1 MAEGRVVRSVVRT
14 VVHTAD
20 RTLTGRQLAALLTR
34 PPEGRFGYREL
45 ARAIRETLLDGRVAL
60 RMRLPAERELASALA
75 VSRTTVTGAYDLLRE
90 SGYAHSRR
98 GAGTW
103 TALPDGQTPI
113 SLAAFHG
120 PSDAAIDLALAAPE
134 APADELAEALT
145 AASAELPRYARSQG
159 YHPFGLPELRSA
171 IADRYTRR
179 GLPTLPEQILVTT
192 GAQQALALA
201 LALLGGPGDRAL
213 AENPSYTNALDAMR
227 GRRLRITPVPVTE
240 SGWDSGL
247 IDAALRQTA
256 PRLAYLIPDFH
267 NPTGQLMPDAQR
279 REVARAARATGTW
292 LVVDETL
299 TDMALD
305 VPAPRPF
312 AAASAAGD
320 SEQIISVGSLSKSC
334 WGGLRVGWVR
344 TASRVITELAR
355 VRITADLSGSVLDQL
370 VAVELLD
377 RLDTILPRRAEQ
389 LRLRREALA
398 TALARHVP
406 EWHWTLPPGG
416 LCLWVDLGRPIA
428 SGLATRALRHG
439 VRVEGGARFGVDVGT
454 HEHRLRIPFALPPEI
469 YDTAA
474 ERLAAALAGAPA
486 RFSDPDLPDWVA

>member
-1 MAEGRVVRSVVRT
+1 MAEGRVVRT

-60 RMRLPAERELASALA
+60 RMRLPAERELATALT

-103 TALPDGQTPI
+103 TALPDSQAPI
-113 SLAAFHG
+113 SLATFHG
-120 PSDAAIDLALAAPE
+120 HSDASIDLALAAPE
-134 APADELAEALT
+134 APVDELADAL
-145 AASAELPRYARSQG
+145 AVASAELTRYARAQG
-159 YHPFGLPELRSA
+159 YHPFGLPELRGA

-179 GLPTLPEQILVTT
+179 GLPTRPEQILVTT
-192 GAQQALALA
+192 GAQQAVSLA

-247 IDAALRQTA
+247 IEAALRQTA

-267 NPTGQLMPDAQR
+267 NPTGHLMPDAQR
-279 REVARAARATGTW
+279 REVARSAHATGTW

-299 TDMALD
+299 ADIALD

-312 AAASAAGD
+312 AAAAGPGHG
-320 SEQIISVGSLSKSC
+320 EQIISVGSLSKGC
-334 WGGLRVGWVR
+334 WGGLRVGWAR
-344 TASRVITELAR
+344 ASARVITELAR
-355 VRITADLSGSVLDQL
+355 VRITADLAGSVLDQL
-370 VAVELLD
+370 VAAELIC
-377 RLDTILPRRAEQ
+377 RLDTILPRRAEE

-416 LCLWVDLGRPIA
+416 LCLWIDLGRPIA
-428 SGLATRALRHG
+428 SSLAGRALRHG
-439 VRVEGGARFGVDVGT
+439 VRVEGGARFGVDPGT
-454 HEHRLRIPFALPPEI
+454 HEHRLRIPFALPVDV

-486 RFSDPDLPDWVA
+486 RISDPDLPDWVA